1 MKTNHLI
8 IRSLCLFALLLNL
21 YSPWTSAYAQ
31 STAITYQGQLNDA
44 NGPVNGTYD
53 MVFNLYLVT
62 SNASNS
68 FMPLATNW
76 VATTTNL
83 MVTVSSGLFTTLVD
97 FGPGAWNGFN
107 ATNYFQME
115 TGVRPTGATMDFAIL
130 SPRQTVT
137 PSPGSQYAMQ
147 ANGLPGFMPYFPANP
162 PTFAQGVPNLCGGY
176 AGNIAGIII
185 AGGQPNQT
193 LGYGV
198 TVAGGGEAGA
208 PNVATNNFA
217 TISGGAG
224 NTVTGDFG
232 VVAGGEKNLASGSHA
247 FVGGGYNNSALCA
260 YDVVV
265 GGISNTVSGDPSF
278 IGAGENNTI
287 LGAGGQGYFF
297 NNPYDSYIVAGKNNT
312 VNANFSGIGSGVGN
326 RILSTAYSTNNAATN
341 LVFADSIV
349 GGCSNLIATNVLVSF
364 IGGGTNNQIYGFNN
378 GASGS
383 TNNQPAI
390 GDVIGGG
397 QNNIITNASYATLGG
412 GQGNW
417 IYTNYATIPGGLQ
430 ATATN
435 YGQMAYASGKFTSS
449 MGGSATTAPGNAQ
462 SSLYVLRNVTT
473 NTTASY
479 LYLDGSSA
487 EINLL
492 TNRACTFS
500 VKLVG
505 IDPNHYACGYAV
517 RGMAVGTGS
526 VFLTETPSVV
536 GNMPIMPTAPSITVS
551 GNLLHIQAHGV
562 PTGSDVIR
570 WVATVETAE
579 VAW

>member
-21 YSPWTSAYAQ
+21 YSPRTSAYAQ

-247 FVGGGYNNSALCA
+247 F
-260 YDVVV
+260 
-265 GGISNTVSGDPSF
+265 
-278 IGAGENNTI
+278 
-287 LGAGGQGYFF
+287 
-297 NNPYDSYIVAGKNNT
+297 
-312 VNANFSGIGSGVGN
+312 
-326 RILSTAYSTNNAATN
+326 
-341 LVFADSIV
+341 V